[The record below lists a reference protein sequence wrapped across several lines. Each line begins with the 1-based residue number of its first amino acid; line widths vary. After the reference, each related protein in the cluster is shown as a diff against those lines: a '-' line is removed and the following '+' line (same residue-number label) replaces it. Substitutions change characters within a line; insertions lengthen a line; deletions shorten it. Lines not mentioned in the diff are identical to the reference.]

1 MAILGL
7 SNNKDFQTIF
17 LAPVMTSSWTNK
29 VVSQWLQKAGAV
41 AYSALTHIPA
51 TQTRTVNLT
60 HDAND
65 DT

>member
-1 MAILGL
+1 
-7 SNNKDFQTIF
+7 
-17 LAPVMTSSWTNK
+17 MTSSWTNK